1 MPSKHLPSLNRDI
14 ISHLLPRLR
23 LLFHPYGIPPS
34 RGPRHEWC
42 NFSRAAD
49 IPDQSQL
56 FPPEIELSP
65 MNDPST
71 PPERIV
77 DVVHNLKPF
86 LPSEC
91 KLLGQEDLNIIGSC
105 PIDAGGFADVWVAV
119 MKDGTKVAIK
129 SHRYYSSSSCLPV
142 YLVSNEH
149 HRNES
154 RSPNATDRGCTRKH

>member
-1 MPSKHLPSLNRDI
+1 MPPKHLPSLSRGI

-23 LLFHPYGIPPS
+23 LLFHPHGTPPS

-42 NFSRAAD
+42 NLSRSAD
-49 IPDQSQL
+49 ILDQSQSL
-56 FPPEIELSP
+56 PQEIELSP
-65 MNDPST
+65 MSDPGT

-77 DVVHNLKPF
+77 DVVRNLKPF
-86 LPSEC
+86 LPSDCE
-91 KLLGQEDLNIIGSC
+91 LLGQEDLDIIGSC

-129 SHRYYSSSSCLPV
+129 SHRYYSSSSCLPI

-149 HRNES
+149 YRNAF
-154 RSPNATDRGCTRKH
+154 RSLNVTDRGCTRKH